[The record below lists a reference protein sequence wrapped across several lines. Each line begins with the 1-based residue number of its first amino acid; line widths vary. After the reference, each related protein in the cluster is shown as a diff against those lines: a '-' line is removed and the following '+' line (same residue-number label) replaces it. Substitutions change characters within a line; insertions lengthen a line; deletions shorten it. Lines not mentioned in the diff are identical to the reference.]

1 MLFAFKDKGLKNV
14 TWKFVQQIDV
24 KTLLF
29 IYTYI
34 IKLSD
39 SSCSEGE
46 LSTGGSKSSSGGM
59 SSLISCAVQKPLKS
73 ISSSSKPGVDSLAD
87 TFKVDFSNVVSSSG

>member
-34 IKLSD
+34 IKSSD

-46 LSTGGSKSSSGGM
+46 LHWWQQIK
-59 SSLISCAVQKPLKS
+59 
-73 ISSSSKPGVDSLAD
+73 
-87 TFKVDFSNVVSSSG
+87 